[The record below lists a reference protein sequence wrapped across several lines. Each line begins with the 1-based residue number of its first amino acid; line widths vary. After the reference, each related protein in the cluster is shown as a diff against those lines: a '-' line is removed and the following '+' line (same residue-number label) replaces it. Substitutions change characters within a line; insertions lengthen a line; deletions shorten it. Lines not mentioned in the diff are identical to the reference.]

1 MSAFGRPSGMSFGFR
16 VERQTWGL
24 SPSLSPEPLKAS
36 DCPHKPGTPEH
47 SAWIHENVV
56 ERQSNPYTAA
66 NHNERDRIDRLIHE
80 RAERL
85 NTTWAQ
91 RSRAL
96 DEMIADLP
104 VPGVPLPPD
113 FPCLEMAIRGGV
125 VRFTGTIGIEFRA
138 ERTPWQPEP

>member
-1 MSAFGRPSGMSFGFR
+1 MSG
-16 VERQTWGL
+16 VWI
-24 SPSLSPEPLKAS
+24 EPLKAS
-36 DCPHKPGTPEH
+36 ECPHKPGTPEH
-47 SAWIHENVV
+47 GAWIHENVV

-66 NHNERDRIDRLIHE
+66 NHNERDRIDRLIRE

-113 FPCLEMAIRGGV
+113 VPNFGLGWVTGYQCQNATTGAWAPLVRDFLARTYTADEIRQLEGLGDDQ
-125 VRFTGTIGIEFRA
+125 E
-138 ERTPWQPEP
+138 PEP

>member
-1 MSAFGRPSGMSFGFR
+1 MSG
-16 VERQTWGL
+16 VW
-24 SPSLSPEPLKAS
+24 PEPLKAS
-36 DCPHKPGTPEH
+36 ECPHKPGTPEH
-47 SAWIHENVV
+47 RAWIHENVV

-66 NHNERDRIDRLIHE
+66 NHNERDRIDRLIRE

-104 VPGVPLPPD
+104 IPGVPLPRDVP
-113 FPCLEMAIRGGV
+113 FVGCGSVPGFKV
-125 VRFTGTIGIEFRA
+125 
-138 ERTPWQPEP
+138 ERTPGAPSVGFGYHAYFGFEVERTNFQDQEPKP